1 LWRKLAVSRLCLWL
15 PKKVRAGGDG
25 AVETNF
31 ASCALCELL
40 NQEMSL

>member
-1 LWRKLAVSRLCLWL
+1 VSHNCLSL
-15 PKKVRAGGDG
+15 PKKVRAAEDG

-31 ASCALCELL
+31 TSCAFCELL